1 MRTRQVA
8 AVLLAA
14 GASRRMGSAKQ
25 LLRDANGEALLVRLV
40 RDAREGGCTPVVVV
54 LGAYAE
60 SVRDVLRDALH
71 DEIRNVTPDKTGA
84 AESIVCVENADWAD
98 GMSGSIRA
106 GLQALEPGTAT
117 AMMLLTCDQP
127 SVDVAH
133 IRALLAAHEHDGGRV
148 VSQYDEVCGVPAI
161 WPRAEWPLLASLE
174 GDRGARSLLRGEE
187 SAVPLPGGAMD
198 LDTPEDV
205 YRWRRTEPRID

>member
-1 MRTRQVA
+1 
-8 AVLLAA
+8 
-14 GASRRMGSAKQ
+14 MGSAKQ

-40 RDAREGGCTPVVVV
+40 RDAREGGCAPVVVV

-71 DEIRNVTPDKTGA
+71 DKVRDVRPDNAGD
-84 AESIVCVENADWAD
+84 AELVVCVENVDWAE

-106 GLQALEPGTAT
+106 GLQAIESGTAT
-117 AMMLLTCDQP
+117 AVMLLTCDQP
-127 SVDVAH
+127 SVDVGH
-133 IRALLAAHEHDGGRV
+133 IRALLAAHEDHGERV
-148 VSQYDEVCGVPAI
+148 VSQYDGVCGIPAI

-174 GDRGARSLLRGEE
+174 GDRGARSLLRGDET
-187 SAVPLPGGAMD
+187 AVPLSGGAMD

-205 YRWRRTEPRID
+205 YRWRRTEPRVD

>member
-1 MRTRQVA
+1 MA

-25 LLRDANGEALLVRLV
+25 LLRDASGEALLVRLV
-40 RDAREGGCTPVVVV
+40 RDAIAGGCAPVVVV

-60 SVRDVLRDALH
+60 SVREVLRDALH
-71 DEIRNVTPDKTGA
+71 DSASVTYA
-84 AESIVCVENADWAD
+84 ENAEWAE
-98 GMSGSIRA
+98 GMSGSIRV
-106 GLQALEPGTAT
+106 GLQVVEPSAAT

-133 IRALLAAHEHDGGRV
+133 VRALLDAHANHGGRV
-148 VSQYDEVCGVPAI
+148 VSKYDDVCGIPAI
-161 WPRAEWPLLASLE
+161 WPRSEWPLLASLK
-174 GDRGARSLLRGEE
+174 GDRGARSLLRGNET
-187 SAVPLPGGAMD
+187 AVPLPGGAMD

-205 YRWRRTEPRID
+205 YRWRQSEPRVD